1 MQEIEIKAWFFIF
14 LMSLE
19 LLIQR
24 DEIYL
29 QKSRNVILIPL
40 DYNQE

>member
-1 MQEIEIKAWFFIF
+1 
-14 LMSLE
+14 MSLE